1 MSWLQ
6 ALLLGLVQGLTEFL
20 PVSSSG
26 HLMIVRELLGVD
38 AEGFLDFTVTVHL
51 ATVLST
57 IIVFWKPICKLIAG
71 LFKFRYNDE
80 TDYIFKLV
88 VSMIP
93 VAVVGFFFKDKVES
107 LFGDSLTTVA
117 VCLLVT
123 AALLLLSDLFGNRN
137 GAVGAT
143 PAAHYTSR
151 PNRVNV
157 RTGDAPD
164 GETVEPVPESVEGA
178 ALSGVEGVALSGVE
192 GPRNGINFWQ
202 ALLVGLGQACAVAP
216 GLSRSGT
223 TIAVGLLGGVKRN
236 VIAQFSF
243 LMVLVPILGEQ
254 LLDIL
259 KAVTGEA
266 SLGGGLSPVCLAMG
280 FIAAFLAGLFA
291 CKAMVALVKKAKLG
305 WFALYCLIVAVLI
318 FILA

>member
-1 MSWLQ
+1 MNWLQ

-57 IIVFWKPICKLIAG
+57 IIVFWKPICRLFAG
-71 LFKFRYNDE
+71 LFKFKYNDE
-80 TDYIFKLV
+80 TDYIFKLI
-88 VSMIP
+88 VSMGP
-93 VAVVGFFFKDKVES
+93 VALVGFLFKDKVEA

-117 VCLLVT
+117 ICLVIT
-123 AALLLLSDLFGNRN
+123 AILLFLSDIFGSR
-137 GAVGAT
+137 VVRQ
-143 PAAHYTSR
+143 AHR
-151 PNRVNV
+151 P
-157 RTGDAPD
+157 
-164 GETVEPVPESVEGA
+164 GEVTVSEPVGGA
-178 ALSGVEGVALSGVE
+178 
-192 GPRNGINFWQ
+192 RNGISFWQ
-202 ALLVGLGQACAVAP
+202 AFVVGIGQALAVAP

-223 TIAVGLLGGVKRN
+223 TIATGLLCGVKRS
-236 VIAQFSF
+236 VMAQFSF

-254 LLDIL
+254 FLDIL
-259 KAVTGEA
+259 KAVSGEV
-266 SLGGGLSPVCLAMG
+266 SVGGGLSPVCLAAG
-280 FIAAFLAGLFA
+280 FVAAFLAGLFA
-291 CKAMVALVKKAKLG
+291 CKAMVALVRKAKLG